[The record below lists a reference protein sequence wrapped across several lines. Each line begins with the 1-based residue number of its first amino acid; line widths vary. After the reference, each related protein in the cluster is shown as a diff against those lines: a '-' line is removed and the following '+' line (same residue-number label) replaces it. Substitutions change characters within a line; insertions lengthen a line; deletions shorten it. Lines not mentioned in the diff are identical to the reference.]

1 MVKLPNERE
10 QRVAIRRRVQ
20 EVIPLLRRLANPSA
34 LQDAWKLENDARAL
48 TPATRMPQWTAVAEL
63 AESLAAKWRLRV

>member
-1 MVKLPNERE
+1 MAEAQ

-20 EVIPLLRRLANPSA
+20 EVIPSLRRLTNPSA

-48 TPATRMPQWTAVAEL
+48 TPATRMPKWTAVAEL
-63 AESLAAKWRLRV
+63 AESLAAKWRLRI